1 MGICGS
7 QTLKG
12 QRPAIKATCPHLQ
25 YHKSFQRWIVSKMVW
40 VILLFFPFLVGCAPT
55 LKYGSP
61 PKVNQ
66 LGMLKPCM
74 SNKSNVLAAL
84 GEPRGHGAARL
95 SSVAAPREIWFY
107 EYSESHGSRMD
118 LKFLLVF
125 FDKDLYDGHLWFS
138 SSLLLDTG
146 E

>member
-7 QTLKG
+7 QTLEGERLATKTTCFNPQRHKG
-12 QRPAIKATCPHLQ
+12 L
-25 YHKSFQRWIVSKMVW
+25 QRWVVSMMIW
-40 VILLFFPFLVGCAPT
+40 LMFLLVPFLVGCAPT
-55 LKYGSP
+55 LRYGAP
-61 PKVNQ
+61 PKINQ
-66 LGMLKPCM
+66 LGTLKPCI
-74 SNKSNVLAAL
+74 SSKSDVLAAL

-95 SSVAAPREIWFY
+95 SAVAAPREIWFY